1 VTRFDYDPE
10 NLPECAAE
18 PLSCIR
24 GQENAQPVGSDRRCV
39 SASGRYALEIGWSG
53 ALLWDN
59 ETHMLVTE
67 FSLSDAYA
75 VTFMY
80 LSDDGRT
87 ALLGVDPK
95 FGIPSSVI
103 ERPGSMRLFDTHT
116 GRCVRTLLA
125 SGTEEV
131 HSRTQK
137 NHMFGSTK
145 LTADRTGYFYPD
157 YYKSNFW
164 LRRPSMSASQPA
176 WLLSRV
182 QSYAGAQERQR
193 IIQRCTSLAKEKLAQ
208 LEIGKALQA
217 ISQGYD
223 AAAGHVPEELHKLN
237 AAAGRYGRIQSI
249 RGVSHENLTG
259 APPTASSTVKAA
271 APTIRFQNPESGD
284 SRRYPMIEILDASKK
299 KCLHRIS
306 FRDEIQVFPSV
317 CFSPDLRHLYCLTS
331 TISKNGSSSIHHRR
345 QRRQNLRHGVQFF
358 SAIGCG
364 VSARRTIHRNRQRQG
379 LFFYSVADGA
389 KTAFHS
395 IKDKDTGSGAI

>member
-1 VTRFDYDPE
+1 M
-10 NLPECAAE
+10 
-18 PLSCIR
+18 
-24 GQENAQPVGSDRRCV
+24 
-39 SASGRYALEIGWSG
+39 
-53 ALLWDN
+53 WDN